1 MLTPSTPA
9 WVLALERNRMF
20 IKDGKITGM
29 LKGIEAGMINDCG
42 LGQIDVEGE
51 CRFIS
56 RYLLAMLIH
65 LVENGDCFDKAKVEE
80 AKKSCLHLNRFY
92 MPFPS

>member
-1 MLTPSTPA
+1 
-9 WVLALERNRMF
+9 
-20 IKDGKITGM
+20 M

-42 LGQIDVEGE
+42 LGRIDVEGE

-65 LVENGDCFDKAKVEE
+65 LLENGDCFDKAKVEE

-92 MPFPS
+92 MPCPSLDPTRKYGILRNPHLSRN